1 VSRRGEIR
9 LGYGPRLAAAERER
23 NARVSWAARS
33 LWRNLVCG
41 AHTSTMRGAGR
52 LVVGPQG
59 KGIRPREP
67 VLAFSFSFLFLF
79 FFSYFYFLY
88 FETFKFN
95 SSFIFNIQNKEHN
108 QKPTCDVVFILF
120 YLFIYLLSY
129 ISKYF
134 WICSTHIIISRQILS
149 ILWLLIKR
157 GSNINSYKFQ

>member
-1 VSRRGEIR
+1 VSRRREIR
-9 LGYGPRLAAAERER
+9 LGYGP
-23 NARVSWAARS
+23 
-33 LWRNLVCG
+33 
-41 AHTSTMRGAGR
+41 
-52 LVVGPQG
+52 QG
-59 KGIRPREP
+59 KGNSAHGASSGIFLFFSIP
-67 VLAFSFSFLFLF
+67 VFLFLI
-79 FFSYFYFLY
+79 SIFLY
-88 FETFKFN
+88 FETFKFKFN